1 VKRAV
6 VKLGGSTAN
15 EAVMGDWIAALAG
28 SKLPLVIVPGGGPFA
43 DQVRDAQKRMG
54 FSDRAAHAMA
64 ILAMD
69 QFGHVI
75 LDRDDR
81 LAPARSLDDLERA
94 LRGGKIPVWLPSS
107 LAVPA
112 PDIRASWDITS
123 DALAAW
129 LAGKLGAEA
138 LLLVKQTG
146 AFSPADDVASLMARG
161 IVDAG
166 FAAMLPAG
174 VDFRLAGP
182 HDVATAG
189 AMLSSGKLPGTLISP
204 SVASVRKTG

>member
-28 SKLPLVIVPGGGPFA
+28 SALPLVIVPGGGPFA

-81 LAPARSLDDLERA
+81 LVPARSLNELERA
-94 LRGGKIPVWLPSS
+94 LADERVPIWLPSS
-107 LAVPA
+107 LAIPA
-112 PDIRASWDITS
+112 QDIPASWDITS

-129 LAGKLGAEA
+129 LAGKLGADA

-146 AFSPADDVASLMARG
+146 AFSPADDVASLTARG
-161 IVDAG
+161 VVDAG
-166 FAAMLPAG
+166 FAAMLPAE
-174 VDFRLAGP
+174 VDFHLAGP
-182 HDVATAG
+182 HDAATAG

-204 SVASVRKTG
+204 SVTPARKAG

>member
-1 VKRAV
+1 MRAV

-15 EAVMGDWIAALAG
+15 EAVMGEWIVALAG
-28 SKLPLVIVPGGGPFA
+28 SKLPLAIVPGGGPFA
-43 DQVRDAQKRMG
+43 DQVRGVQKRMG
-54 FSDRAAHAMA
+54 FSDKAAHSMA

-81 LAPARSLDDLERA
+81 LVPARSLDELERA
-94 LRGGKIPVWLPSS
+94 LADGRVPIWLPSS
-107 LAVPA
+107 LAIPA
-112 PDIRASWDITS
+112 QDIPASWDITS

-129 LAGKLGAEA
+129 LAGKLGADA

-146 AFSPADDVASLMARG
+146 AFSPADDVASLTARG
-161 IVDAG
+161 VVDAG
-166 FAAMLPAG
+166 FAAMLPAE
-174 VDFRLAGP
+174 VDFHLAGP
-182 HDVATAG
+182 HDAATAG
-189 AMLSSGKLPGTLISP
+189 AMLSSGKLPGTLISR